1 MIIDGRVAGSWR
13 RTVKATSVAL
23 EVAPY
28 QPLSKAHAR
37 AVTGEAE
44 CYGEFLN
51 MPVAVTIY

>member
-1 MIIDGRVAGSWR
+1 MKV
-13 RTVKATSVAL
+13 TSVAI